1 MDWRPL
7 LLEQPVFLW
16 SWVVCVCV
24 CAHSTERKR
33 PAAGI
38 VCVTPWDLVG
48 AGVVLHVLVLLRR
61 GGVSWFDSQEVRGDR
76 WTWWCGV
83 SGEGVDSGQL
93 CPDTQ
98 SRSHALAL
106 AIVVWNLRNPFDQ
119 HGVSVWVL
127 FWMAPEDKTAIRQGK
142 ERTDRGDTVQG
153 LPDEYTN
160 LQHIWKLRPRPK
172 TQHFHQQECSTT
184 CLEHSNQMQS
194 FRKKKKSRRWKRKKN
209 NIPVHIVWMTRVER
223 RSTLRYFICPCT
235 ILHLCTQRESHLF
248 SLTSAFL
255 RLRVNARSERV
266 CMCVRDKCSPSD

>member
-1 MDWRPL
+1 MD
-7 LLEQPVFLW
+7 
-16 SWVVCVCV
+16 
-24 CAHSTERKR
+24 T
-33 PAAGI
+33 
-38 VCVTPWDLVG
+38 
-48 AGVVLHVLVLLRR
+48 
-61 GGVSWFDSQEVRGDR
+61 
-76 WTWWCGV
+76 
-83 SGEGVDSGQL
+83 GQL

-153 LPDEYTN
+153 LPDEY
-160 LQHIWKLRPRPK
+160 LQHTFESLGHGLRLNIFISKNAALHVWK
-172 TQHFHQQECSTT
+172 TA
-184 CLEHSNQMQS
+184 NYMQS
-194 FRKKKKSRRWKRKKN
+194 FRKKMLSRRWKRKK

-255 RLRVNARSERV
+255 RLRVNARSEHV
-266 CMCVRDKCSPSD
+266 CVRV

>member
-16 SWVVCVCV
+16 SWVLCVCV
-24 CAHSTERKR
+24 YVYVCSFYRKKE
-33 PAAGI
+33 ASSWYC
-38 VCVTPWDLVG
+38 VCFTPWDLVG

-76 WTWWCGV
+76 WTWWCRV
-83 SGEGVDSGQL
+83 SGEGVDTGQL

-98 SRSHALAL
+98 SHSHALAL

-127 FWMAPEDKTAIRQGK
+127 FWMAPEDKTAIREGK

-160 LQHIWKLRPRPK
+160 LQHTFESLGHGLRLNIFICK
-172 TQHFHQQECSTT
+172 NAALHVWNTA
-184 CLEHSNQMQS
+184 NNMQS
-194 FRKKKKSRRWKRKKN
+194 FRKN
-209 NIPVHIVWMTRVER
+209 FV
-223 RSTLRYFICPCT
+223 
-235 ILHLCTQRESHLF
+235 
-248 SLTSAFL
+248 
-255 RLRVNARSERV
+255 
-266 CMCVRDKCSPSD
+266 

>member
-1 MDWRPL
+1 MD
-7 LLEQPVFLW
+7 
-16 SWVVCVCV
+16 
-24 CAHSTERKR
+24 T
-33 PAAGI
+33 
-38 VCVTPWDLVG
+38 
-48 AGVVLHVLVLLRR
+48 
-61 GGVSWFDSQEVRGDR
+61 
-76 WTWWCGV
+76 
-83 SGEGVDSGQL
+83 GQL

-160 LQHIWKLRPRPK
+160 LQHTFESLGHGLRLNIFISKNAALHVWK
-172 TQHFHQQECSTT
+172 TA
-184 CLEHSNQMQS
+184 NYMQS
-194 FRKKKKSRRWKRKKN
+194 FRKKMLSRRWKRKKN

-235 ILHLCTQRESHLF
+235 ILHLCTQREFSFLF
-248 SLTSAFL
+248 DLSIPQTK
-255 RLRVNARSERV
+255 SECKVRACVYV
-266 CMCVRDKCSPSD
+266 CERHKCSPSDYLR